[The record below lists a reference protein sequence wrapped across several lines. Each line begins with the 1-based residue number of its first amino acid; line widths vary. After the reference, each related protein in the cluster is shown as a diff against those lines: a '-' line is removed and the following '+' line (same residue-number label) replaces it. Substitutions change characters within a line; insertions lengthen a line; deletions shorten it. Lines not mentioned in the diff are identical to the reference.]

1 MAKKLKYARCLTFN
15 LKEINLSDI
24 EPIIENTMNNI
35 TPNHF
40 FINMK

>member
-24 EPIIENTMNNI
+24 EPIIENTI
-35 TPNHF
+35 EQY
-40 FINMK
+40 